1 MVGILVLLPGFWMAW
16 ILEITSCKAP
26 VEIDSQSVS
35 WIRRATT
42 AILEG
47 SSGKRLVSLYMVVA
61 LGDGIKMGWRE
72 YVTFFF
78 VDEVHLDGEV
88 LIVDAMLTWCVE
100 VELLEG
106 EG

>member
-1 MVGILVLLPGFWMAW
+1 V
-16 ILEITSCKAP
+16 SCKAP
-26 VEIDSQSVS
+26 VEIDSRSVS

-47 SSGKRLVSLYMVVA
+47 SSWERLVSLCMVVA
-61 LGDGIKMGWRE
+61 LEDGIKLGLKE

-78 VDEVHLDGEV
+78 VDEVHLDREV
-88 LIVDAMLTWCVE
+88 LIVDAVLAWCVE